1 MKKLIIVIMA
11 LLLVPLVVA
20 ETSTLVNMPGL
31 TDLRIV
37 IQKYSPSPVQPG
49 TYFDLWLEVQGVGI
63 GLKEDVLEDLKIT
76 LDESYP
82 FSLDAATK
90 ATQTIGKLGSNE
102 RVTLK
107 YKVRVADTAVY
118 GSNEMR
124 FKVMAFGLKQSITS
138 QPVHIDVK
146 SVDVTLSIQ
155 NISTDPASLLP
166 GSKAKVYVVLK
177 NNADTAV
184 REIKAKLDLGSVPF
198 APVSATSEK
207 DIRILKRGAT
217 SKFIYDI
224 ITLADATAK
233 VYKVPLILTYRDSS
247 GTQYTKNH
255 TIGFIVDAK
264 PDYKVSLEQSDVL
277 TEGKTGKVVVSISN
291 TGPSDLK
298 FLTLKLLDD
307 KAYEVISKNQEYLGN
322 LESDDFETSEF
333 KIYVK
338 PNGGKAKLKVELDYK
353 DAYNQRHTEQ
363 KTLDLKVYTQRKAL
377 AYGVGGKKNMFVQIL
392 IYAVLLLLVFR
403 IYSSWKKFRNLEQAV
418 KQGVKSLLI
427 TFFRMIFWF
436 RWRNVKRVPK
446 KIALFFKEV

>member
-138 QPVHIDVK
+138 
-146 SVDVTLSIQ
+146 TL
-155 NISTDPASLLP
+155 
-166 GSKAKVYVVLK
+166 
-177 NNADTAV
+177 
-184 REIKAKLDLGSVPF
+184 
-198 APVSATSEK
+198 
-207 DIRILKRGAT
+207 
-217 SKFIYDI
+217 
-224 ITLADATAK
+224 
-233 VYKVPLILTYRDSS
+233 
-247 GTQYTKNH
+247 
-255 TIGFIVDAK
+255 
-264 PDYKVSLEQSDVL
+264 
-277 TEGKTGKVVVSISN
+277 
-291 TGPSDLK
+291 
-298 FLTLKLLDD
+298 
-307 KAYEVISKNQEYLGN
+307 
-322 LESDDFETSEF
+322 
-333 KIYVK
+333 
-338 PNGGKAKLKVELDYK
+338 
-353 DAYNQRHTEQ
+353 
-363 KTLDLKVYTQRKAL
+363 
-377 AYGVGGKKNMFVQIL
+377 M
-392 IYAVLLLLVFR
+392 
-403 IYSSWKKFRNLEQAV
+403 
-418 KQGVKSLLI
+418 
-427 TFFRMIFWF
+427 
-436 RWRNVKRVPK
+436 
-446 KIALFFKEV
+446 